1 MMRASLIVGLL
12 TGLLLGLLLS
22 TQLATSQ
29 EDSPPSPGREGSG
42 RYRIAGHST
51 YPPLLLDSE
60 TGTSWILMSTPD
72 GEERRWTWE
81 RIEMGSAPQNDAD
94 GKERGVARVPQPP
107 RRPKS
112 QILF

>member
-1 MMRASLIVGLL
+1 MMRASLIIGLL

-29 EDSPPSPGREGSG
+29 EDSSPSPGREGSG

-72 GEERRWTWE
+72 GDERRWTWE
-81 RIEMGSAPQNDAD
+81 RIEMGSGPQDEVD
-94 GKERGVARVPQPP
+94 GKERGVTRVPQAP

-112 QILF
+112 HLLF